1 MRGHMRLSIP
11 CAATAALS
19 VAFGVATPVK
29 AQSVETF
36 YRGKTLQV
44 MTGYS
49 VGGTDDLWA
58 RLLAKYMPMHLP
70 GNPQGVTTNVPGA
83 GSLLLAN
90 QLYNTQPKDG
100 TVIGGFNRG
109 VPFEP
114 LLGGVGTRFDAAKF
128 NYLGSP
134 DLDTLVCAARSDA
147 AVQSLAD
154 LKTKELI
161 VGGTGSGADSQ
172 TYPEFL
178 TNLLN
183 LKIKLVQG
191 YPGSRDILLAVDR
204 NEVQGGCV
212 SFDTIAR
219 TAEYRDKKLKIIFQA
234 APKADPRI
242 DAPSVVDLANT
253 DEERAAL
260 QLFLRRQQVGRPYVA
275 PPGVPKDRL
284 DALRAAFADSMKDP
298 AFLEDAKTAQLN
310 ALYVSPAEIDAVL
323 ADAYKA
329 PADVVA
335 ASKKAMGR

>member
-1 MRGHMRLSIP
+1 MSLYQRLFAVATLSIVVG
-11 CAATAALS
+11 CIA
-19 VAFGVATPVK
+19 PVH
-29 AQSVETF
+29 AQTVEAF
-36 YRGKTLQV
+36 YRGKTLQILS
-44 MTGYS
+44 GYS
-49 VGGTDDLWA
+49 VGGTDDIWA
-58 RLLAKYMPMHLP
+58 RLLTKYLPTHLP

-114 LLGGVGTRFDAAKF
+114 LMGGIGTRFDAAKF
-128 NYLGSP
+128 NYIGSP
-134 DLDTLVCAARSDA
+134 DLDTLVCAARVDA
-147 AVQSLAD
+147 PVQTLAD

-178 TNLLN
+178 ANLLN

-191 YPGSRDILLAVDR
+191 YPGSREILLAMAR

-212 SFDTIAR
+212 SYDTIAR
-219 TAEYRDKKLKIIFQA
+219 TAEFLDKQIRIIFQA

-242 DAPSVVDLANT
+242 DAPSVVDLATT
-253 DEERAAL
+253 DQERASL

-275 PPGVPKDRL
+275 PPNVPADRL
-284 DALRAAFADSMKDP
+284 AALRGAFADTMNDP
-298 AFLEDAKTAQLN
+298 AFLAEAKTAKLSPR
-310 ALYVSPAEIDAVL
+310 YVMPMEIESVL
-323 ADAYKA
+323 TDAYKVS
-329 PADVVA
+329 PEIVA
-335 ASKKAMGR
+335 LTKKALGR